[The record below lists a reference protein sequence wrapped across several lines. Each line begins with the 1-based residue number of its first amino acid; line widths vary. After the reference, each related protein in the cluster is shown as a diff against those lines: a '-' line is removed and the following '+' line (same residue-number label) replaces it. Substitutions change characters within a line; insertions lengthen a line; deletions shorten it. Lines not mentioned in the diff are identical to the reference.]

1 MPDLDHDLRT
11 TTEIAKKILPKM
23 TECEIPLIPENYHV
37 WFEYFIGSNE
47 QLKADM
53 DSIIASGNPFVPE
66 INEGLYDKYFGKTKN
81 KKLMEQVHKETQK
94 ILKNILKDIL
104 VANTFS
110 SDYGNKLEE
119 YSRQLTDARHLSES
133 QHIIGNLIKETSKMA
148 ESSRSLQKR
157 LEKAS
162 SQAES
167 LRQQL
172 EKSEREARIDALT
185 GLHNR
190 KALDD
195 KLTEFYD
202 KYTKDGVPFSVIMLD
217 IDSFKSFN
225 DQYGH
230 KIGDEALE
238 IVGSLLREYLKGM
251 DFPAR
256 YGGEEFIVL
265 LPRTSLEN
273 TCVVAE
279 QIRKLISQKNLK
291 FVKTGK
297 RLGNIS
303 VSLGVAEITAGDTI
317 DSLVER
323 ADKAL
328 YLAKDSGRN
337 NVKSE
342 RDLQP

>member
-1 MPDLDHDLRT
+1 
-11 TTEIAKKILPKM
+11 M
-23 TECEIPLIPENYHV
+23 TECEVPLIPENYHV

-53 DSIIASGNPFVPE
+53 DSMIASGNSFLPE

-94 ILKNILKDIL
+94 ILKNILNDIL

-110 SDYGNKLEE
+110 SDYGNKLGE
-119 YSRQLTDARHLSES
+119 YSRQLTDARHLSEI
-133 QHIIGNLIKETSKMA
+133 QHIMGNLIKDTSKMA
-148 ESSRSLQKR
+148 ESSRGLQKR

-167 LRQQL
+167 LRQEL

-190 KALDD
+190 KALED
-195 KLTEFYD
+195 KLKELYD
-202 KYTKDGVPFSVIMLD
+202 KYTKDGAPFSVIMLD
-217 IDSFKSFN
+217 IDFFKSFN
-225 DQYGH
+225 DKYGH

-273 TCVVAE
+273 ACVVAE

-291 FVKTGK
+291 FVKTGE

-303 VSLGVAEITAGDTI
+303 VSLGVAEITARDTT
-317 DSLVER
+317 DFLVER

>member
-11 TTEIAKKILPKM
+11 TTEIAKKVLPKM
-23 TECEIPLIPENYHV
+23 TECKVPLIPENYHV
-37 WFEYFIGSNE
+37 WFEYFIGGNE
-47 QLKADM
+47 RLKADM
-53 DSIIASGNPFVPE
+53 DSIIASGNSFVPE
-66 INEGLYDKYFGKTKN
+66 INEGLYDKYFGKTKTE
-81 KKLMEQVHKETQK
+81 KLMKQVHKETQK
-94 ILKNILKDIL
+94 ILKNILNDIL

-119 YSRQLTDARHLSES
+119 YSRQLTDARHLSEV

-148 ESSRSLQKR
+148 ESSRGLQKR

-167 LRQQL
+167 LRQEL

-190 KALDD
+190 KAFDD
-195 KLTEFYD
+195 KLTELYD

-217 IDSFKSFN
+217 IDFFKSFN
-225 DQYGH
+225 DKYGH

-265 LPRTSLEN
+265 LPTTSLEN
-273 TCVVAE
+273 ACVVAE

-291 FVKTGK
+291 FVRTGK

-303 VSLGVAEITAGDTI
+303 VSLGVAEITAGDTT